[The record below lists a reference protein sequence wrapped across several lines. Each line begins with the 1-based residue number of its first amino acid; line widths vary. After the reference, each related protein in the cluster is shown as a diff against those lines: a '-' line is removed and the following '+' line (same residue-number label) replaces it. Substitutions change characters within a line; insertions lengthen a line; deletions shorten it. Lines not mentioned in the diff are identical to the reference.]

1 MSRCAKNF
9 CQIRIVNFRQAVD
22 RYGTLKNVNDKT
34 LGVKMPSTSIIDA
47 ADPALRIAQKRG
59 FDAHQMLVN
68 RFRAIVEERTEQPF
82 HMSEICQEIGV
93 GGRTLRAACQEQLGQ
108 SPAQYVMLHRM
119 RAARRALQEADPEL
133 MRATDIATEY
143 GFWEL
148 GRFAVNYRHIFGESP
163 STTLRAP
170 A

>member
-1 MSRCAKNF
+1 MLH
-9 CQIRIVNFRQAVD
+9 QI
-22 RYGTLKNVNDKT
+22 
-34 LGVKMPSTSIIDA
+34 
-47 ADPALRIAQKRG
+47 
-59 FDAHQMLVN
+59 LVN

-119 RAARRALQEADPEL
+119 RAARRALQEADPDL
-133 MRATDIATEY
+133 MRVTDIATEY